1 MVKIRVTGERT
12 FEWLAAKYDTNY
24 SVKCTTSSNFS
35 EQCFKGTS
43 VTQAMYNVELVATA
57 NKGMA
62 FFQSAGYLVV
72 DKSFHQFLRKL
83 SYRTVA
89 YFLKIITKM
98 RKKQKSI
105 LLVQEELKG
114 A

>member
-1 MVKIRVTGERT
+1 MKAKNAFIVASQEEVYLKMVKIRVTGERT

-62 FFQSAGYLVV
+62 FF
-72 DKSFHQFLRKL
+72 
-83 SYRTVA
+83 
-89 YFLKIITKM
+89 
-98 RKKQKSI
+98 
-105 LLVQEELKG
+105 
-114 A
+114 

>member
-35 EQCFKGTS
+35 EQCFQGTS

-72 DKSFHQFLRKL
+72 DKSFGALL
-83 SYRTVA
+83 NSY
-89 YFLKIITKM
+89 YF
-98 RKKQKSI
+98 SI
-105 LLVQEELKG
+105 STNF
-114 A
+114 